1 MMINRWSSFS
11 DNGTY
16 VGEDGNRYTMYSLIC
31 ASEAK
36 EAVLD
41 RLDKMQATVD
51 VSQAF
56 INGTVGIE
64 YCKQEKK

>member
-1 MMINRWSSFS
+1 MINYSSSFS
-11 DNGTY
+11 TDGTY
-16 VGEDGNRYTMYSLIC
+16 LGEDGNRYRMYSLIC

-41 RLDKMQATVD
+41 RLDKIQAIVD

-56 INGTVGIE
+56 VNGNVGIE
-64 YCKQEKK
+64 YCKKIS